1 MVAKCTFVYPKMDSV
16 AAEICN
22 GITSR
27 LLMKMPKKLVRTR
40 KRLARGRSRI
50 DVKRPDVEI
59 NLLHAE
65 FLLSTFRYDTTVSR
79 RRPGPRS
86 YGRYE

>member
-27 LLMKMPKKLVRTR
+27 LLMKMPKSWSERVS
-40 KRLARGRSRI
+40 GSRA
-50 DVKRPDVEI
+50 V
-59 NLLHAE
+59 AA
-65 FLLSTFRYDTTVSR
+65 
-79 RRPGPRS
+79 G
-86 YGRYE
+86 